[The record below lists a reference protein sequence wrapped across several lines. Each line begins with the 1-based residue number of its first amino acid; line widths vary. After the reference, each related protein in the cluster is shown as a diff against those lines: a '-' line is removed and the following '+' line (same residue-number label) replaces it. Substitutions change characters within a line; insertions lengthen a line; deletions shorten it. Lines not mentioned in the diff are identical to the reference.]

1 MNALGAPQNG
11 LMPERETMPSTAR
24 CSTPPPFALLIAML
38 WLSGCAAGGSDAR
51 APCPPVV
58 DYTVADQARA
68 ADEVETLS
76 EGAVAVRMLSDYAV
90 LRDQAR
96 ACR

>member
-1 MNALGAPQNG
+1 
-11 LMPERETMPSTAR
+11 MPERETMPSTAR
-24 CSTPPPFALLIAML
+24 CSTPPPAVLLIAML
-38 WLSGCAAGGSDAR
+38 WLSGCGTGGSDTR

-58 DYTVADQARA
+58 EYTSAEQARA
-68 ADEVETLS
+68 ADEVGALP
-76 EGAVAVRMLSDYAV
+76 EGAVIVRMLSDYAV